1 MANTAIQIKYSNVTS
16 TPSTLN
22 VGELAYSFTSNN
34 LFIGNTTNGVVKVGG
49 RYYTDLVDAAT
60 NLNTASAIVKRDA
73 SGNFSAG
80 TITATLSGNASTAD
94 KWSTARNIGVS
105 GDANGAISVDGSA
118 NANIPLV
125 LGNSGVSAGTYGS
138 TTIIPVITV
147 DAKGRVTSASN
158 VSIGSAPQTLNVA
171 GDTGTG
177 TLTLASETLM
187 IAGRD
192 GLTSQFVDANNTVL
206 IDVDNTVIRTT
217 GNQTITGN
225 FTIAGN
231 LVVNGN
237 TLIQNVS
244 TFEVQDPLIYLA
256 ANNYYSDVVDIG
268 FAANYF
274 DGSNQR
280 HTGLVRS
287 RTDKKYRIFE
297 NYLPELDANNQLD
310 ISNSSFAIA
319 NLVTNLVDGKISNL
333 AVDLAVSD
341 GGTGASTFTAG
352 QILLGQGTSA
362 LTSLANVTAISA
374 TVAAANTLNSFT
386 TDTYG
391 RVTTLSQ
398 QAIAIAASQITS
410 GTLPIA
416 RGGTNQTTFTTGQR
430 VFFDGTSLASLA
442 NVTQT
447 ITGGLATGNTI
458 TAITF
463 DPQSGGVTAYTGSK
477 IAIDA
482 AQVTTGSF
490 GVANGGTGI
499 TSYDIGDLLYA
510 SGTTTLSKLA
520 DVATGNVL
528 ISGGVTTAPSWGK
541 VGLTTHITGTLSV
554 TNGGTGNTSLTSNYV
569 LLGQGTSPI
578 TTVGS
583 STEGHLLQINASG
596 VPTFAMLSGG
606 TF

>member
-1 MANTAIQIKYSNVTS
+1 MTNTVIQIKYSNATS

-138 TTIIPVITV
+138 TTIIPVFTV
-147 DAKGRVTSASN
+147 DAKGRITSASN
-158 VSIGSAPQTLNVA
+158 VSIGSAPQNLQVA

-177 TLTLASETLM
+177 TLALATDTLT
-187 IAGRD
+187 INGRD
-192 GLTSQFVDANNTVL
+192 GLTTQFVDANNTVL
-206 IDVDNTVIRTT
+206 VDVDNTVIRTT
-217 GNQTITGN
+217 GNQTITGD
-225 FTIAGN
+225 FTISGN
-231 LVVNGN
+231 LIVNGN
-237 TLIQNVS
+237 TVTQNIS
-244 TFEVQDPLIYLA
+244 TYQVDDPLIYLA
-256 ANNYYSDVVDIG
+256 ANNYYADIVDIG

-274 DGSNQR
+274 DGVTQR
-280 HTGLVRS
+280 HTGFVRLN
-287 RTDKKYRIFE
+287 TDKKYRLFE
-297 NYLPELDANNQLD
+297 NYLPELDANNQLNV
-310 ISNSSFAIA
+310 SNTSFAIA
-319 NLVTNLVDGKISNL
+319 NLVANLVDGKISNL
-333 AVDLAVSD
+333 ATDLSVSD

-362 LTSLANVTAISA
+362 FTSLANVTAVSA
-374 TVAAANTLNSFT
+374 TIAAANTLNSFT

-391 RVTTLSQ
+391 RVTAFTQ
-398 QAIAIAASQITS
+398 QAIALDASQITA

-416 RGGTNQTTFTTGQR
+416 RGGTNQTSYTNGQR
-430 VFFDGTSLASLA
+430 IVYNGTALASLA
-442 NVTQT
+442 NVTT
-447 ITGGLATGNTI
+447 TVTGGLAAGNTI
-458 TAITF
+458 TSFTV
-463 DPQSGGVTAYTGSK
+463 DNYGGVTAYTGSK

-490 GVANGGTGI
+490 GVASGGTGI
-499 TSYDIGDLLYA
+499 TSYAIGDLLYA

-528 ISGGVTTAPSWGK
+528 ISGGVSTAPSWGK
-541 VGLTTHITGTLSV
+541 VGLTTHVTGTLAVS
-554 TNGGTGNTSLTSNYV
+554 NGGTGNTSLQLNSV
-569 LLGQGTSPI
+569 LIGQGTSAI
-578 TTVGS
+578 TTVAS

-596 VPTFAMLSGG
+596 VPTFGMLSGG